1 MRSALTTMAI
11 LAVAGMAMA
20 QATATKPAA
29 PAQATQGAAAPAAA
43 PAQAT
48 QSAAAPAPAA
58 PHPPQAKS
66 KEEFDAYNLAA
77 SKTDPA
83 QAEAAADEFA
93 QKFPA
98 SELKEL
104 LYVRAMNL
112 YQQQNNAAK
121 VIAMGREAIAL
132 NPTDPVPLVAVASA
146 LVMDTRENDLDRDA
160 RFAEAS
166 KDAQAALDNI
176 DTGLQ
181 VPSNVPADS
190 VAAAKANLRSIAY
203 DTLGVIAMNK
213 KDYAAAEQSFQ
224 KAADLMKDQPD
235 AVVYLRLSVA
245 QDNQNK
251 YPQALDSAN
260 KAVQFA
266 PEGSAEKNL
275 AKQQQARLQKLIADK
290 APSSGT
296 PAATTPPPNP
306 TTPH

>member
-1 MRSALTTMAI
+1 MRLT
-11 LAVAGMAMA
+11 LAMA
-20 QATATKPAA
+20 VVLLAASVALAQANSNKTPA
-29 PAQATQGAAAPAAA
+29 PAQGAQGAAAPA
-43 PAQAT
+43 PAG
-48 QSAAAPAPAA
+48 

-66 KEEFDAYNLAA
+66 KEEYDAYNLAA

-83 QAEAAADEFA
+83 QAETTADEFA

-112 YQQQNNAAK
+112 YQQQNNSAK
-121 VIAMGREAIAL
+121 VIAMGRKAIEL
-132 NPTDPVPLVAVASA
+132 NPTDPVSLVAVASA
-146 LVMDTRENDLDRDA
+146 LVMDTRDTDLDRDA
-160 RFAEAS
+160 RFAEAT

-181 VPSNVPADS
+181 VPPNVPPDK

-213 KDYAAAEQSFQ
+213 KDYAGAEQNFQ

-235 AVVYLRLSVA
+235 SVVYLRLSVA
-245 QDNQNK
+245 QDNEKK
-251 YPQALDSAN
+251 YEAALDSAN
-260 KAVQFA
+260 KAAQYA

-275 AKQQQARLQKLIADK
+275 AKQQQARLQKLLADK
-290 APSSGT
+290 SAPSVA
-296 PAATTPPPNP
+296 PATTTPITQPPP

>member
-1 MRSALTTMAI
+1 MKRHHLFIAIFLT
-11 LAVAGMAMA
+11 AVAAIA
-20 QATATKPAA
+20 QTGTSQAPPPAA
-29 PAQATQGAAAPAAA
+29 GPGTAATQPAG
-43 PAQAT
+43 
-48 QSAAAPAPAA
+48 
-58 PHPPQAKS
+58 PHQPQAKS
-66 KEEFDAYNLAA
+66 KEEYDAFYAA
-77 SKTDPA
+77 KAKTDPA

-93 QKFPA
+93 TKFPA

-104 LYVRAMNL
+104 LYVSVMNA
-112 YQQQNNAAK
+112 YQQQNNSAK
-121 VIAMGREAIAL
+121 IIAMGRKAIAIT
-132 NPTDPVPLVAVASA
+132 PTDPVPLVAVAA
-146 LVMDTRENDLDRDA
+146 AMVMDTRESDMDRDA
-160 RFAEAS
+160 RYTEAG
-166 KDAQAALDNI
+166 KDAQAGLDNV

-181 VPSNVPADS
+181 VPTGVPPES
-190 VAAAKANLRSIAY
+190 IAAAKANLRSIAY

-290 APSSGT
+290 AP
-296 PAATTPPPNP
+296 AAAP
-306 TTPH
+306 TTQPH